1 MKNILVTGGA
11 GFLGSNLCK
20 RLLEDENNYV
30 ICLDN
35 LYTGNIHNIEELFN
49 NTNFEF
55 IKNDV
60 RTFTNFTDIKIDEI
74 YNAACPASPIAYQKD
89 PLFTID
95 TCYTGVINML
105 ELARKNNAKLLQFS
119 TSEIYGNPVV
129 HPQVETYF
137 GNVNPIGIRAC
148 YDEGKRIAETLCFDY
163 HRKYNTKIKVIRIF
177 NTYGPNM
184 DINDGRVVSNFIYQA
199 LTNKDITIYGD
210 GKQTRSFC
218 YVADLIDGIIKMM
231 ASNDNIIGPINLGN
245 PNEFTISEL
254 ANEVLSKIDTKSR
267 IIYTDLPKDDPA
279 KRKPDITKAS
289 IYLDWIPKVELT
301 TGLDYTIAYF
311 KNILKEK

>member
-55 IKNDV
+55 IKNDI

-105 ELARKNNAKLLQFS
+105 ELARINNAKLLQFS

-245 PNEFTISEL
+245 PSEFTISEL

-289 IYLDWIPKVELT
+289 IHLDWIPKVELT